1 MYFNLQR
8 QIDNFKGS
16 MCEYNK
22 NELFDIDCQ
31 LLFKNSPDL
40 DIKSAIKNY
49 NKNCRKG
56 WKIEEE
62 EEEDED
68 YKIIGFPYQ
77 IIYDLIKEITD
88 EVSNILLEIICEVQN
103 ISTIFYV
110 GGFCNSDFIVN
121 GIKKKLKKNIPI

>member
-22 NELFDIDCQ
+22 NELFEIDCK

-49 NKNCRKG
+49 NKNCREG

-62 EEEDED
+62 EEDED
-68 YKIIGFPYQ
+68 DKIIGFPYQ

-88 EVSNILLEIICEVQN
+88 EVSNILLEIISSSKHFNN
-103 ISTIFYV
+103 ILCRRI
-110 GGFCNSDFIVN
+110 
-121 GIKKKLKKNIPI
+121 L

>member
-1 MYFNLQR
+1 MNYLILIVNYYLK
-8 QIDNFKGS
+8 IA
-16 MCEYNK
+16 
-22 NELFDIDCQ
+22 
-31 LLFKNSPDL
+31 DL

-56 WKIEEE
+56 WKIEKE
-62 EEEDED
+62 EEEDEND
-68 YKIIGFPYQ
+68 KIIGFPYQ

-88 EVSNILLEIICEVQN
+88 EVSNILLEIISEVQN

-110 GGFCNSDFIVN
+110 GGFCNSQFLVN